1 MGRPGYQQT
10 PALPDQ
16 RTDLERS
23 RIMTPPDEPALRETR
38 IGAYG
43 ICICDD
49 RILVVRKAKGP
60 YKGLYDLPGGGVEF
74 GESPT
79 ETVAREFLEEA
90 GVAVEVKELVGSF
103 SLVSVFPADSGTHL
117 VELHHL
123 GFPVPGESGG
133 AGAHQRG
140 SRRPRLPRVGLAAA
154 QRRKPGQ
161 ALPSG
166 PRELQVDFQPGIGY
180 IPPPG
185 DAAIEVAVARNGS
198 NRLPQTFP
206 EPSLV
211 PHPIG
216 LHLWLPPL
224 PSSRHLRNRAPHP
237 GPGPGVGIST
247 T

>member
-1 MGRPGYQQT
+1 MSMGGMGRPGYQQT
-10 PALPDQ
+10 PALPGQ

-123 GFPVPGESGG
+123 GF
-133 AGAHQRG
+133 
-140 SRRPRLPRVGLAAA
+140 LYRVNLAAPA
-154 QRRKPGQ
+154 PIKEDPDGRDS
-161 ALPSG
+161 L
-166 PRELQVDFQPGIGY
+166 
-180 IPPPG
+180 
-185 DAAIEVAVARNGS
+185 GS
-198 NRLPQTFP
+198 
-206 EPSLV
+206 V
-211 PHPIG
+211 
-216 LHLWLPPL
+216 WLPLRDASPDKLSPL
-224 PSSRHLRNRAPHP
+224 AREGLQCISSQ
-237 GPGPGVGIST
+237 GSGISLRRRAQ
-247 T
+247 